1 MLHQIASR
9 RKVGLCEVLL
19 QSHPSAIRATSEI
32 FLTLLCPTRET
43 LRPHGEER
51 CSIAGAACVNL
62 AAMQRVSNTH
72 VGFTRRALKE
82 GPISGKPEI
91 GPGREGRTVLRD
103 ATQVGRT
110 DLGGSSGRGPSETA
124 VAF

>member
-1 MLHQIASR
+1 MWRVPMMVGRWAFMCSPGREDFGCLHG
-9 RKVGLCEVLL
+9 VE
-19 QSHPSAIRATSEI
+19 
-32 FLTLLCPTRET
+32 LLCQKRGT

-51 CSIAGAACVNL
+51 CPIAGAACVNL

-91 GPGREGRTVLRD
+91 GPGRERRTALRD
-103 ATQVGRT
+103 ADTSR
-110 DLGGSSGRGPSETA
+110 
-124 VAF
+124 